1 MWPFSREPDR
11 SPVVR
16 IPPTFSN
23 ATLEN
28 PNTSLANPA
37 AWLVDVLGGGPTYA
51 GPNVSETTAMR
62 STAVFRSVA
71 LKAGVIA
78 SLTLKVYR
86 RTPKGR
92 EEATNHRLAPLLES
106 EPNDLMSS
114 FIWKELVVTNLMLAG
129 NHYSVIEYD
138 NASRVVGLLPVI
150 PQKVEVERVNGRNRY
165 KFHLNDDSKEVID
178 QADVVHIPGL
188 GFDGLKGISPIAWAG
203 RQPVGIALAMEE
215 FVGRM
220 HANSAR
226 PSGWMALP
234 QNITPEGVIRMRLE
248 FEKMYAGAGSAG
260 RTMLL
265 DHGSTWNPMQM
276 SLEDAQTLDS
286 RRFQV
291 ADIARL
297 FGVPPH
303 LIGET
308 DKTSSWGTGVEQITI
323 GFQKF
328 NIDPELTR
336 IEGELNRKLFTWPF
350 YCEFNRDALNAMDAK
365 ATSELFASALNN
377 ARMTPNE
384 IRRRMNLPDKEG
396 GDELYIQGATV
407 PLSMAGKQ
415 QQQPAAPNPEPS
427 QSEDEPDED
436 VQ

>member
-37 AWLVDVLGGGPTYA
+37 EWLVDVLGGGPTYA
-51 GPNVSETTAMR
+51 GPHVSETTAMR
-62 STAVFRSVA
+62 NTAVFRSVA

-78 SLTLKVYR
+78 SLPLKVYK

-92 EEATNHRLAPLLES
+92 EEAVDHRLAPLLDS
-106 EPNDLMSS
+106 EPNDLMSA
-114 FIWKELVVTNLMLAG
+114 FIWKELIAANLMLAG

-150 PQKVEVERVNGRNRY
+150 PQKTEVERVNGRNRY
-165 KFHLNDDSKEVID
+165 TFRFVDGKEVLD
-178 QADVVHIPGL
+178 QVDVVHVPGV
-188 GFDGLKGISPIAWAG
+188 GFDGMKGISPIAWAG

-215 FVGRM
+215 FVGRI

-234 QNITPEGVIRMRLE
+234 PKITPEGVTRLRLE
-248 FEKMYAGAGSAG
+248 FDKMYAGAGSAG

-265 DHGSTWNPMQM
+265 DHGSQWNSMQL
-276 SLEDAQTLDS
+276 SLEDAQTLES

-336 IEGELNRKLFTWPF
+336 IEGELNRKLFAWPF

-365 ATSELFASALNN
+365 TQAELFASAIQN
-377 ARMTPNE
+377 AGMTPNE
-384 IRRRMNLPDKEG
+384 VRRRRNLPDVDG
-396 GDELYIQGATV
+396 GDELYLQGATV

-415 QQQPAAPNPEPS
+415 QQAPSAPKPDPS
-427 QSEDEPDED
+427 QSEAS
-436 VQ
+436 Q